1 MLNIHKRLPLALA
14 LVAGL
19 LGAQLPAEAAT
30 YSYRQPAIGLVVSA
44 GAAAPAPAPVSCTLP
59 WGGSLASGGSVSA
72 YPLATVA
79 APGSCV
85 AEMLTCANGVLSNP
99 TAVQSCTVTDPDW
112 AGVSAQ
118 LEFDGDVVDARGATV
133 TKVGVATPATSSSVF
148 KVGTGALDLSTGGYV
163 TLPSASLNFGTQD
176 FTVEFWYQRKTD
188 NGSYQ
193 HLLMNQAGDGSS
205 FIINFGNSGFGNKLM
220 VYTGSNAS
228 PLTIAE
234 VTKATVGTAWHHY
247 AVTRYQGT
255 LNVYLDGFRVAQRA
269 NQTANLTHTSPWVIG
284 SASGYNAL
292 GYFDSV
298 RITKGVARY
307 TGASFTPNTMPFAVQ

>member
-19 LGAQLPAEAAT
+19 AGAQLPAEAAT
-30 YSYRQPAIGLVVSA
+30 YSYRQPAVGLVAPAVA
-44 GAAAPAPAPVSCTLP
+44 TPPVPAPASCSLP

-148 KVGTGALDLSTGGYV
+148 MVGTGALDLSTGGYV
-163 TLPSASLNFGTQD
+163 TLPVVRFPLIPKLNSEILSAK
-176 FTVEFWYQRKTD
+176 VQRCSGKCD
-188 NGSYQ
+188 IASRAQVQRASSNLK
-193 HLLMNQAGDGSS
+193 HRAAGCRG
-205 FIINFGNSGFGNKLM
+205 GNSNFCNRRSPGVHDISVKFKLSGN
-220 VYTGSNAS
+220 SS
-228 PLTIAE
+228 PIRVCNRA
-234 VTKATVGTAWHHY
+234 G
-247 AVTRYQGT
+247 
-255 LNVYLDGFRVAQRA
+255 LN
-269 NQTANLTHTSPWVIG
+269 S
-284 SASGYNAL
+284 S
-292 GYFDSV
+292 
-298 RITKGVARY
+298 RI
-307 TGASFTPNTMPFAVQ
+307 